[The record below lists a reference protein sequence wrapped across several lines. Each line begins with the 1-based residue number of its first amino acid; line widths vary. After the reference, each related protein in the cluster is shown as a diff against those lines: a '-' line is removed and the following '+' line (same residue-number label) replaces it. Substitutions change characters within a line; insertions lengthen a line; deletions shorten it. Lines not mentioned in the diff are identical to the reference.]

1 MSRLCSTQK
10 LLKKRDT
17 CLQISVSVRARY
29 LAIKSSFATQ
39 SQINEKMLNLRFRD
53 ALIKRI
59 LPDSSLIRILAT
71 VKARFQDIKKKQTK
85 FIINQI
91 LIPTSKSHPNLTNSA
106 TRIPQCPRVSTAELT
121 RRLTRPPS
129 PLSSHALS
137 ILRTNSTW
145 CQSRSTPN
153 KQDMMLLQSKI
164 RSKSLP

>member
-121 RRLTRPPS
+121 RRLTRPLS

-164 RSKSLP
+164 RSKSLL